1 MTGTSGTR
9 SSCFRKVLSTCELR
23 GASLDSSPVGT
34 GSRSSPGVEAR
45 TSRFLSCTDR
55 DLSVPMEFQQGTQ
68 ASSCVETCKSAFLSS
83 CNSSVRLLAELTYGS
98 VAFFQGATGL
108 SHLPSCS
115 ESILGMTVESVQGS
129 QVYLEW
135 IGTSGSFGIVAR
147 PLDASQGSS

>member
-45 TSRFLSCTDR
+45 TSGFLSCADR
-55 DLSVPMEFQQGTQ
+55 DLGVPMEFQQGTQ

-83 CNSSVRLLAELTYGS
+83 CNSSVRLLDELTYGS

-108 SHLPSCS
+108 SQLPSCL
-115 ESILGMTVESVQGS
+115 ESILGVIVESGQGIRCIWS
-129 QVYLEW
+129 GLGHQGLLE
-135 IGTSGSFGIVAR
+135 
-147 PLDASQGSS
+147 